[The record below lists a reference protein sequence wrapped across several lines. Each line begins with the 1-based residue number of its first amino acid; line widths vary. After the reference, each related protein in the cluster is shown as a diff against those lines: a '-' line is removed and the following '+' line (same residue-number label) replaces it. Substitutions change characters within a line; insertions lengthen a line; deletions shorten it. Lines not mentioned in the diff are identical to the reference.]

1 MWAHQHHGGPEDS
14 VGGTSRWAVM
24 ERPLVELEMEY
35 TPNGMASPP
44 HVRLVWSPAVR
55 QGH

>member
-1 MWAHQHHGGPEDS
+1 MWAHQHHGGPKDS
-14 VGGTSRWAVM
+14 AGGTSRWAVM